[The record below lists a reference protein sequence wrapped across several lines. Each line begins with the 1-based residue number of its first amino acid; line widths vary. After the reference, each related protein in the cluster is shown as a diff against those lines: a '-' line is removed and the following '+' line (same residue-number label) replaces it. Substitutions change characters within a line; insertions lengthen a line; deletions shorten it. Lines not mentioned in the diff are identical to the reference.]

1 MPMLDIHAQVGHL
14 VAEKPERSRVFE
26 RHGLDYCCGGK
37 RSLED
42 ACRDKSLDPSTVLAE
57 LEALDAEPEADEIS
71 PADMSMTELVD
82 HIVETHHR
90 YLRGEL
96 PRLEGLIDKVT
107 TVHARA
113 YSWLEELRLTFADLV
128 AELEPHLAK
137 EEQVLFPM
145 IRELDR
151 AIDGPSFHCGS
162 VSNPILVMEHEH
174 DAAGFALNRLRELTS
189 DFTPSEGA
197 CNSSRAMLDGLA
209 ALETDLHLHIHKE
222 NNVLFVRAVEAEERL
237 NSAG

>member
-1 MPMLDIHAQVGHL
+1 MPMSDFHTQVGHL

-42 ACRDKSLDPSTVLAE
+42 ACRDKSLDPSTVVAE
-57 LEALDAEPEADEIS
+57 LEALDAPGADEVS
-71 PADMSMTELVD
+71 PADMSMTDLVD

-96 PRLEGLIDKVT
+96 PRLVGLIDKVNG
-107 TVHARA
+107 VHGTA
-113 YSWLEELRLTFADLV
+113 YPWLEEVRQTFADLV
-128 AELEPHLAK
+128 AELEPHMAK

-151 AIDGPSFHCGS
+151 AIDAPSFHCGS
-162 VSNPILVMEHEH
+162 VSNPIRLMEHEH
-174 DAAGFALNRLRELTS
+174 DAAGFALNRLRELT
-189 DFTPSEGA
+189 FHFAPPEGA
-197 CNSSRAMLDGLA
+197 CNSFRAMLDGLA

-237 NSAG
+237 NNAG